1 MVTSVLLTVIAF
13 GAIIFIHELGH
24 FLAALRVGIRVE
36 KFYLGFDFWGMKL
49 FHFKYRGTEY
59 GVGVFPLGGYVKMA
73 GQEDFGK
80 AKVDGREDE
89 FTSKTVWQRIQVL
102 SAGVV
107 FNFLSAFL
115 LGFLALYSGYRLMAP
130 VAGDVVVGSAA
141 WRAGLQPGD
150 TVIKYNG
157 IPVPSFEALATE
169 VALAGVDGPFPVVV
183 QRGEEVMT
191 LHVRP
196 DTNQLEVA
204 SLGVTPPRDL
214 SIQAV
219 VKDSPADQAGFKPG
233 DEVLRVDGKTLE
245 KWSDL
250 RESVGSA
257 LKENRR
263 LELVMNRDGEERVL
277 EVSPVPHPMGRIGI
291 QPRVG
296 REVVE
301 LSPDSSL
308 RGKLF
313 PGDRFVEVGGLP
325 VSDVIDLKLDEVK
338 PGFTIKAEGM
348 DGAREVEY
356 LGDWRQLR
364 REVFFGSSLKK
375 GPVVLSKV
383 FDDSPAQRMKLK
395 EGDRVEAFRID
406 EGEWVKNP
414 NWSIFQSSISSSA
427 KKRLEVK
434 VDRGGEILVLSGE
447 IEENTEEAM
456 LGVIQGFE
464 VVKEDILST
473 TLWWPFHML
482 RQTYNSLGSLITGK
496 VAAKNLSGPIGILS
510 VTYEVATLGIPYL
523 LYLMAL
529 LSINI
534 AFLNIL
540 PIPLLDGGHIFFCLI
555 EWIKGSPVSEEVMMR
570 FQYVGIA
577 LLLGMFSFAT
587 WNDLMRLL

>member
-1 MVTSVLLTVIAF
+1 MVSSTLLTIIAF

-49 FHFKYRGTEY
+49 FHFKYKGTEY

-89 FTSKTVWQRIQVL
+89 FTSKSVWERIQVL

-115 LGFLALYSGYRLMAP
+115 LGFLALYTGYRLMAP

-141 WRAGLQPGD
+141 WRAGVQPGD
-150 TVIKYNG
+150 KVLEYNG
-157 IPVPSFEALATE
+157 IPVPSFDALATE
-169 VALAGVDGPFPVVV
+169 VALAGVDGPFPLVIE
-183 QRGEEVMT
+183 RNGESMT
-191 LHVRP
+191 LHVKP
-196 DTNQLEVA
+196 DTNRMEVA
-204 SLGVTPPRDL
+204 SLGVAPPQDF
-214 SIQAV
+214 SIRAV
-219 VKDSPADQAGFKPG
+219 VGDSPAQKAGVKPG
-233 DEVLRVDGKTLE
+233 DVIVEADGKVLE
-245 KWSDL
+245 NWTQLDKAA
-250 RESVGSA
+250 EEA
-257 LKENRR
+257 LKAKTSVSVVVERNGER
-263 LELVMNRDGEERVL
+263 LALDVT
-277 EVSPVPHPMGRIGI
+277 PVPLPWGRIGI
-291 QPRVG
+291 QPSLG

-301 LSPDSSL
+301 LRPGSSL
-308 RGKLF
+308 KGKLF
-313 PGDRFVEVGGLP
+313 PGDRVVQVGELPFNDAIGLEFEH
-325 VSDVIDLKLDEVK
+325 LK
-338 PGFTIKAEGM
+338 PGFSVLAEGM
-348 DGAREVEY
+348 DGRREFIYE
-356 LGDWRQLR
+356 GGWSDFRQ
-364 REVFFGSSLKK
+364 EVFFGNSLKS

-383 FDDSPAQRMKLK
+383 MPESAAEKMGLK
-395 EGDRVEAFRID
+395 IGDRVEAFRID
-406 EGEWVKNP
+406 EGKWLQKP
-414 NWSIFQSSISSSA
+414 DWSTFRTSISSSA
-427 KKRLEVK
+427 DKLLEVK
-434 VDRGGEILVLSGE
+434 VERGGEILALSSKIPQNQE
-447 IEENTEEAM
+447 DPM
-456 LGVIQGFE
+456 LGVYQGFE

-482 RQTYNSLGSLITGK
+482 RQTYKGLLSFVTGK
-496 VAAKNLSGPIGILS
+496 LSAKNLSGPIGILS
-510 VTYEVATLGIPYL
+510 ITYEVASIGIPYL

-555 EWIKGSPVSEEVMMR
+555 EWIKGSPVSEELMLR

-577 LLLGMFSFAT
+577 LLLAMFSFAT